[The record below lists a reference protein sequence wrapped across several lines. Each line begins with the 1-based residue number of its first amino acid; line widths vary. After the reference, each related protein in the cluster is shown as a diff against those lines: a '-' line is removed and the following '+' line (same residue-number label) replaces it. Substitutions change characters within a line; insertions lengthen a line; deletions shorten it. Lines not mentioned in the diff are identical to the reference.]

1 MTPEEIRTAA
11 DRYANGETQAALAA
25 EYGVSEATMFRRLA
39 AVWRCRRWRARPSA
53 RRPAGLSRPTGSGR
67 PIGQG
72 SDSEGQIIIVIGGP
86 SNAHPPPAE
95 GPAQIRYTCCTSIS
109 RWVVAILGGGPLF
122 GTDHARCCS
131 SALDAA
137 ADTPRYADPLW
148 SGLKTDSLR
157 HFTGKEVSPMGRE
170 GPERRLVAPLN
181 ACPLPPWMQE
191 RSSLSVYLSF
201 MGASLR
207 NRGQSSARHGITS
220 PQPTRR
226 YTRAPR
232 FGTGR

>member
-1 MTPEEIRTAA
+1 VTLP
-11 DRYANGETQAALAA
+11 ALA
-25 EYGVSEATMFRRLA
+25 S
-39 AVWRCRRWRARPSA
+39 P
-53 RRPAGLSRPTGSGR
+53 
-67 PIGQG
+67 PIGSPARG
-72 SDSEGQIIIVIGGP
+72 LIAANWVRKTDRPGLGQRGP
-86 SNAHPPPAE
+86 DHYRDWRSFKCAPSAE

-181 ACPLPPWMQE
+181 ACPLLPRMQE

-226 YTRAPR
+226 YTFRAPR

>member
-1 MTPEEIRTAA
+1 
-11 DRYANGETQAALAA
+11 
-25 EYGVSEATMFRRLA
+25 
-39 AVWRCRRWRARPSA
+39 
-53 RRPAGLSRPTGSGR
+53 
-67 PIGQG
+67 
-72 SDSEGQIIIVIGGP
+72 VIGGP

-157 HFTGKEVSPMGRE
+157 HFTGKESEPNGPRGAGTSPCSAFERLPVAAADAGEIIPLRISVIHGCE
-170 GPERRLVAPLN
+170 PQKPGPIIRSTWDNQSAAN
-181 ACPLPPWMQE
+181 AAI
-191 RSSLSVYLSF
+191 YLS
-201 MGASLR
+201 GAAVWHRTL
-207 NRGQSSARHGITS
+207 SAG
-220 PQPTRR
+220 
-226 YTRAPR
+226 Y
-232 FGTGR
+232 